1 MFTGIVEDV
10 GTIAAFAKVA
20 GGARATI
27 ATKLKRVRKGDSIAV
42 EGCCLTATKVT
53 AKGFDADLSE
63 ETLARTTLGS
73 LGRGARVN
81 LERALPAG
89 ARMGGHIVAGHVDGV
104 GAIARIDEDGPTRIL
119 TFRATPELMPYVAEK
134 GSIAVNGVSLTVN
147 AVTRDG
153 FAVTL
158 IPFTLEHTTFG
169 GLAAGARVNLEAD
182 VIARYVVRGMEAW
195 KESRR
200 AGT

>member
-1 MFTGIVEDV
+1 MFTGIIEDV
-10 GTIAAFAKVA
+10 GKIAAYAKVA

-27 ATKLKRVRKGDSIAV
+27 ATRLKGIRKGDSVAV

-63 ETLARTTLGS
+63 ETLARTTLGG
-73 LGRGARVN
+73 LGKGARVN

-104 GAIARIDEDGPTRIL
+104 GAIERIDEDGPTRIL
-119 TFRATPELMPYVAEK
+119 RFRATPELMPYVAEK

-147 AVTRDG
+147 AVTAGG

-169 GLAAGARVNLEAD
+169 GLAAGAKVNLEAD

-195 KESRR
+195 KEARR
-200 AGT
+200 AGA